1 MCRWRGSIPGSDARD
16 SFPPMVNSPFVSTRI
31 RNTIALGLRSSFSC
45 VMFTKKSRLACWHT
59 AVLGVQ
65 VRDTALPGGSTD
77 QLFRG
82 RPGRE

>member
-31 RNTIALGLRSSFSC
+31 RNTIPLGLRSSSSC
-45 VMFTKKSRLACWHT
+45 VMFTRKSRLECRHT
-59 AVLGVQ
+59 AVLSVQ

-77 QLFRG
+77 QRFRG